1 MLQFQTI
8 LEKSLNVKI
17 KFPTSLIGGSY
28 IYKKKKKDISYNF
41 ERRRYYKHPY
51 YHLLPCLK

>member
-17 KFPTSLIGGSY
+17 KFSTSLIGGSY
-28 IYKKKKKDISYNF
+28 IKKKEKIYHTILREDDIISIRITIYC
-41 ERRRYYKHPY
+41 RV
-51 YHLLPCLK
+51 